1 MCNMAVA
8 IFNMVIDGEIDVKNV
23 QKFFD
28 NLMMAA
34 ETLSRTHT
42 VEPLKSFH
50 ERYRDEVKELEEL
63 KDKDNIFYFSY
74 LAHKVF
80 DDYFNNGKLKGLLDE
95 ISKLKIN
102 KKELLKKFEEN
113 VGEVKE
119 VENLKFPVLWTF
131 KTNNLLSLMKKF
143 NSIQDREF
151 EAEYM
156 GLKVYVT
163 IKPYEGEIG
172 LYDPYVFF
180 TKNRP
185 RLGIRFGEI
194 AIDPYEVR
202 ILQLYESREHF
213 ILAIV
218 EKICGKL
225 TLKTQTALTITD
237 PLKFKNTAYLT
248 RALRYSHWTLR
259 TSKLSL
265 SEVIN
270 YLPFILNSVNKPK
283 QFIKSVMDLHD
294 RIEDEGVDLDYIK
307 KEIETLGWYGI
318 KLPDKPNRREDR
330 GLNKLKE
337 LYDLSTKLGDPIVLL
352 THLLITII
360 YVYKVNGYK
369 YKQLFVI

>member
-1 MCNMAVA
+1 MCNMEVA

-34 ETLSRTHT
+34 ETLSKTHT
-42 VEPLKSFH
+42 VEPLKSLH

-80 DDYFNNGKLKGLLDE
+80 DDYFNNGKLKDLLDE

-102 KKELLKKFEEN
+102 KKELLKKLEEN

-119 VENLKFPVLWTF
+119 VENLKFSVLWTF

-270 YLPFILNSVNKPK
+270 YLSFILNSVNKPK
-283 QFIKSVMDLHD
+283 QFIKSVMELHD

-352 THLLITII
+352 THLLMTII

>member
-1 MCNMAVA
+1 MYNMAVA
-8 IFNMVIDGEIDVKNV
+8 IFNMIVDGEINVKNV

-28 NLMMAA
+28 NLMIAA
-34 ETLSRTHT
+34 ETLSKTHT
-42 VEPLKSFH
+42 IEPLKSLY
-50 ERYRDEVKELEEL
+50 EKYRDEVKELEEL
-63 KDKDNIFYFSY
+63 KGKDDIFYFSY
-74 LAHKVF
+74 LVHKVF

-95 ISKLKIN
+95 ISKIKID

-113 VGEVKE
+113 VGEIKE
-119 VENLKFPVLWTF
+119 DENLKFPVLWTF
-131 KTNNLLSLMKKF
+131 KTYDLLSLMKKF

-163 IKPYEGEIG
+163 IKPFEGEIG
-172 LYDPYVFF
+172 LYDPFVFF

-213 ILAIV
+213 ILPIV
-218 EKICGKL
+218 EKTCGKL
-225 TLKTQTALTITD
+225 TLKTKTALTITD

-283 QFIKSVMDLHD
+283 SFIKSVMDLHD
-294 RIEDEGVDLDYIK
+294 RMEEEGVDLDYIK

-318 KLPDKPNRREDR
+318 ELPNKPIRREDR

-337 LYDLSTKLGDPIVLL
+337 LYDLSTKLEDPIVLL
-352 THLLITII
+352 THLLMTII
-360 YVYKVNGYK
+360 YVYKVNGYE
-369 YKQLFVI
+369 YKQLFVS

>member
-1 MCNMAVA
+1 MAVA
-8 IFNMVIDGEIDVKNV
+8 IFNMIVDGEINVKNV

-28 NLMMAA
+28 NLMIAA
-34 ETLSRTHT
+34 ETLSKTHT
-42 VEPLKSFH
+42 IEPLKSLY
-50 ERYRDEVKELEEL
+50 EKYRDEVKELEEL
-63 KDKDNIFYFSY
+63 KGKDDIFYFSY
-74 LAHKVF
+74 LVHKVF

-95 ISKLKIN
+95 ISKIKID

-113 VGEVKE
+113 VGEIKE
-119 VENLKFPVLWTF
+119 DENLKFPVLWTF
-131 KTNNLLSLMKKF
+131 KTYDLLSLMKKF
-143 NSIQDREF
+143 NSIQDKEF

-163 IKPYEGEIG
+163 IKPFEGEIG
-172 LYDPYVFF
+172 LYDPFVFF

-213 ILAIV
+213 ILPIV
-218 EKICGKL
+218 EKTCGKL
-225 TLKTQTALTITD
+225 TLKTKTALTISD

-248 RALRYSHWTLR
+248 RALRYSHWALR

-283 QFIKSVMDLHD
+283 SFIKSVMDLHD
-294 RIEDEGVDLDYIK
+294 RMEEEGVDLDYIK

-318 KLPDKPNRREDR
+318 KLPNKPIRREDR

-337 LYDLSTKLGDPIVLL
+337 FYDLSTKLEDPIVLL
-352 THLLITII
+352 THLLMTII
-360 YVYKVNGYK
+360 YVYKVNGYE
-369 YKQLFVI
+369 YKQLFVR